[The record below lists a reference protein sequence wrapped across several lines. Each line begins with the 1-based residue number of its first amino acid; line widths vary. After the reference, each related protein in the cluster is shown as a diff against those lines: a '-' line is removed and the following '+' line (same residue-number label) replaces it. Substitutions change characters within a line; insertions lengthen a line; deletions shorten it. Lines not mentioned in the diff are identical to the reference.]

1 MAILAHLSN
10 PIPMTQLDSSITLSR
25 IRPPELPANFL
36 SRRHLFELID
46 GRAPGYTMV
55 VAPAGYGKTSLIA
68 EWAKQSKKKVIWYTM
83 SETDSSIGLAAYL
96 ISAIRQEF
104 PDFAPDLEA
113 KTVTSIFQAIAD
125 LDEDIVLVL
134 DNVVD
139 AFTFQLNVTQ
149 SYMDAIPDNIHIFA
163 IRRIMPTVSLKR
175 FSSIGRLSVITAGD
189 LIFSKEEIKSLLQ
202 VSGVETTEKKLDK
215 ILQQTHGWP
224 SAVGIIASG
233 EEIKYELEVDDSLVK
248 NLVLGKFERLVKETQ
263 ELLITMSSFEVFD
276 LDLAATIMQKP
287 ANEVNLNKLAA
298 EGVFLMLTAGQK
310 GTYIF
315 NNTAREVIDEL
326 ARTDS
331 KKYRANQIAI
341 SEIFQL
347 RNQFSLAVSHAIKS
361 GDSEYLRKMFKP
373 TLRKLITRGDGRN
386 ILSWSNYLPLD
397 STRNKVFAELAT
409 IMGHLA
415 SFDFERTV
423 QLIEE
428 MRITYKES
436 PLSPFIERINASA
449 LAHVAFCR
457 GRLSEFDVQ
466 MEVIFREPMTEPAIE
481 QSDRLG
487 ILRILAARSF
497 IFENSTI
504 LNSIEAEV
512 KDIIS
517 DSSSPDDLFI
527 WQTIRAMKLFL
538 EGEFLQAFDAASLA
552 EEIGQRN
559 EYAGFFGYTEVIYI
573 KARCHL
579 EFCEAEKATRELEKL
594 AKLAREWQQW
604 PWVFMAESYLAR
616 VLMMK
621 GKVEEAFAVVRD
633 HRELASE
640 FKGEDGLSL
649 IIDINELALRFTV
662 KDYERSSQILNRL
675 PKDLIFTHQYR
686 QALSAVSKNEV
697 KKKVVPEIL
706 NSDSARE
713 QIWKSLVGCEANI
726 EQESLALDSLK
737 VGLDVGA
744 RVGAKETFLRQ
755 DPTILELIIRSA
767 SKRPTVYLEELARA
781 AVQRMNT
788 KNNQNAALTQPLTKR
803 EIDVLRSL
811 ATGKPIT
818 AIGKTLHISH
828 NTMKTHLRNIY
839 RKLSA
844 SGREEAVAKAQTLFI
859 I

>member
-1 MAILAHLSN
+1 
-10 PIPMTQLDSSITLSR
+10 MTALDSDITLSR
-25 IRPPELPANFL
+25 IRPPELPTNFL

-46 GRAPGYTMV
+46 DQAPGYTMV

-83 SETDSSIGLAAYL
+83 SETDSAIGLATYL

-104 PDFAPDLEA
+104 PNFAPDLEA
-113 KTVTSIFQAIAD
+113 KTVTSIFQAIAN
-125 LDEDIVLVL
+125 LEEDIVLVL

-139 AFTFQLNVTQ
+139 VFTYQLNITQ

-163 IRRIMPTVSLKR
+163 LRRIMPTVSLKR

-189 LIFSKEEIKSLLQ
+189 LVFSKDEIKSLLQ
-202 VSGVETTEKKLDK
+202 VSGVEVNEKK
-215 ILQQTHGWP
+215 INQIAQQTHGWP

-233 EEIKYELEVDDSLVK
+233 EDSKFDLEVDDSLVK
-248 NLVLGKFERLVKETQ
+248 NLVSSKFEKLAKETR
-263 ELLITMSSFEVFD
+263 ELLIAMSSFEVFD
-276 LDLAATIMQKP
+276 LDLVTSIMQKP
-287 ANEVNLNKLAA
+287 ASETNLNKLAA
-298 EGVFLMLTAGQK
+298 EGVFLMLAAGQK
-310 GTYIF
+310 SSYIF
-315 NNTAREVIDEL
+315 NNSAREVINEI
-326 ARTDS
+326 ARADS
-331 KKYRANQIAI
+331 KNYRKNQIAI
-341 SEIFQL
+341 SELFQL
-347 RNQFSLAVSHAIKS
+347 RDQLNLSISHAIKS
-361 GDSEYLRKMFKP
+361 GDSDYLRQMFKP
-373 TLRKLITRGDGRN
+373 ALRKLITRGDGRN
-386 ILSWSNYLPLD
+386 ILYWSNFLPLD
-397 STRNKVFAELAT
+397 NTRNKLFSELAK
-409 IMGHLA
+409 IMGHLT
-415 SFDFERTV
+415 SFEFDRTI
-423 QLIEE
+423 QLVEE
-428 MRITYKES
+428 MRFAYKDS
-436 PLSPFIERINASA
+436 PLAPFIERINAAA

-457 GRLSEFDVQ
+457 GRLSEFDIQ
-466 MEVIFREPMTEPAIE
+466 IEAIFREPMTEPAIE

-497 IFENSTI
+497 IFEDSAA
-504 LNSIEAEV
+504 LHSLEAEV
-512 KDIIS
+512 QEIIKES
-517 DSSSPDDLFI
+517 KSPEDLFI

-538 EGEFLQAFDAASLA
+538 DGEYLQAFDAASLS

-559 EYAGFFGYTEVIYI
+559 EYAGFFGYTEAIYI

-579 EFCEAEKATRELEKL
+579 EFCEEDKATEELKKL

-604 PWVFMAESYLAR
+604 PWVFMAESFMAR
-616 VLMMK
+616 SLMMN

-633 HRELASE
+633 HRQLASE

-649 IIDINELALRFTV
+649 IIDINELFLRFWV
-662 KDYERSSQILNRL
+662 KDFERSSQILNRL

-686 QALSAVSKNEV
+686 QALGAVSKNEV

-706 NSDSARE
+706 ESDTARE
-713 QIWKSLVGCEANI
+713 KIWKSLVGCEANI
-726 EQESLALDSLK
+726 SQETLAMDALK
-737 VGLDVGA
+737 IGLDVGA
-744 RVGAKETFLRQ
+744 RVGAKESFLRQ

-781 AVQRMNT
+781 AAQRMNA

-844 SGREEAVAKAQTLFI
+844 SGREEAVVKAQTLFI

>member
-1 MAILAHLSN
+1 MN
-10 PIPMTQLDSSITLSR
+10 QLDSSITLSR

-46 GRAPGYTMV
+46 GQAPGYTMV

-83 SETDSSIGLAAYL
+83 SETDSAVGLATYL

-113 KTVTSIFQAIAD
+113 KTVTSIFQAIAN
-125 LDEDIVLVL
+125 LKEDIVLVL

-139 AFTFQLNVTQ
+139 VFTYQLNVTQ
-149 SYMDAIPDNIHIFA
+149 SYMDAIPGNIHIFA
-163 IRRIMPTVSLKR
+163 LRRVMPTVSLKR

-189 LIFSKEEIKSLLQ
+189 LVFSKDEIKSLLQ
-202 VSGVETTEKKLDK
+202 VSGVETNEKKLDQ
-215 ILQQTHGWP
+215 ILLQTHGWP

-233 EEIKYELEVDDSLVK
+233 EDSKFELEVDDGLVK
-248 NLVLGKFERLVKETQ
+248 NLLLSKFEKLAKDTR
-263 ELLITMSSFEVFD
+263 ELLIAMSSFEVFD
-276 LDLAATIMQKP
+276 LDLAALIRQKP

-310 GTYIF
+310 GSYIF
-315 NNTAREVIDEL
+315 NNTAREVIDEI
-326 ARTDS
+326 ARADS
-331 KKYRANQIAI
+331 KKYQQNQIVV
-341 SEIFQL
+341 SELFQL
-347 RNQFSLAVSHAIKS
+347 RNQLNLAISHAIKS

-373 TLRKLITRGDGRN
+373 ALRKLITRGDGRN
-386 ILSWSNYLPLD
+386 ILYWSNYLPLD
-397 STRNKVFAELAT
+397 NTRNKLFAELAT
-409 IMGHLA
+409 IMGHLV
-415 SFDFERTV
+415 SYEFDRTI

-428 MRITYKES
+428 MRFSYKDS
-436 PLSPFIERINASA
+436 PLSPFIDRINAAA

-457 GRLSEFDVQ
+457 GRLSEFDTQ
-466 MEVIFREPMTEPAIE
+466 IEVIFREPMPEPAIE

-487 ILRILAARSF
+487 ILRILGARSF
-497 IFENSTI
+497 IFEDSAT

-512 KDIIS
+512 REIIR
-517 DSSSPDDLFI
+517 DSNSPDDLFI
-527 WQTIRAMKLFL
+527 WQTVRAMKLFL
-538 EGEFLQAFDAASLA
+538 EGEYLQALDAASLS

-559 EYAGFFGYTEVIYI
+559 EYAGFFGYTEAIYI
-573 KARCHL
+573 KARCYL
-579 EFCEAEKATRELEKL
+579 EFCEVEKATEELEKL

-616 VLMMK
+616 VLMTN

-633 HRELASE
+633 HRKLAAE

-649 IIDINELALRFTV
+649 IIDINELFLRFWV
-662 KDYERSSQILNRL
+662 KDYERSTQILNRL
-675 PKDLIFTHQYR
+675 PKDLIFTYQYR

-697 KKKVVPEIL
+697 KKKTAPEIL
-706 NSDSARE
+706 DSDSARE
-713 QIWKSLVGCEANI
+713 KIWKSLVGCEANI
-726 EQESLALDSLK
+726 SQETLAMDSLK
-737 VGLDVGA
+737 VGLDIGA

-781 AVQRMNT
+781 AASRMNN

>member
-1 MAILAHLSN
+1 MSE
-10 PIPMTQLDSSITLSR
+10 LDSSITLSR

-36 SRRHLFELID
+36 SRRHLFKLID

-68 EWAKQSKKKVIWYTM
+68 EWAKQSKKKVVWYTM
-83 SETDSSIGLAAYL
+83 SETDSSVGLAEYL

-104 PDFAPDLEA
+104 PDFAQDLAA

-125 LDEDIVLVL
+125 LNEDIVLVL

-139 AFTFQLNVTQ
+139 AFTYQLNVTQ

-163 IRRIMPTVSLKR
+163 LRRMMPTVSLKR

-189 LIFSKEEIKSLLQ
+189 LIFSKDEVKSLLQ
-202 VSGVETTEKKLDK
+202 VSGVEANEKKLDQ

-233 EEIKYELEVDDSLVK
+233 EVSKFELQVDDGLVK
-248 NLVLGKFERLVKETQ
+248 NLIFSKFEKLAKDTR
-263 ELLITMSSFEVFD
+263 ELLISMSSFEVFD
-276 LDLAATIMQKP
+276 LDLAAAIMQKT
-287 ANEVNLNKLAA
+287 ANEATLNKLAA
-298 EGVFLMLTAGQK
+298 EGVFLMATAGQK
-310 GTYIF
+310 GSYIF
-315 NNTAREVIDEL
+315 NNTAREVIDEI

-331 KKYRANQIAI
+331 KKYQANQIAI
-341 SEIFQL
+341 SELFQL
-347 RNQFSLAVSHAIKS
+347 KDQPNLAISHAIKS

-373 TLRKLITRGDGRN
+373 ALRKLITRGDGRN
-386 ILSWSNYLPLD
+386 ILYWGSYLPLD
-397 STRNKVFAELAT
+397 NTRNKAFAELAKV
-409 IMGHLA
+409 MGHLTN
-415 SFDFERTV
+415 FEFERTV
-423 QLIEE
+423 QLVEE
-428 MRITYKES
+428 MRFTYKGT
-436 PLSPFIERINASA
+436 PLAPFLEKVNATA
-449 LAHVAFCR
+449 LAHIAFCR
-457 GRLSEFDVQ
+457 GRLSEFDLQ
-466 MEVIFREPMTEPAIE
+466 MEIILREPETELDIE

-487 ILRILAARSF
+487 ILRIFAARSF
-497 IFENSTI
+497 IFEDSTI
-504 LNSIEAEV
+504 LNSVEAEV
-512 KDIIS
+512 KEIIR

-527 WQTIRAMKLFL
+527 WQTIRAMKFFL
-538 EGEFLQAFDAASLA
+538 EGEFLQALAAASLA

-559 EYAGFFGYTEVIYI
+559 DYAGFFGYTEAIYI

-579 EFCEAEKATRELEKL
+579 EFCEEEKATKELEKL

-649 IIDINELALRFTV
+649 IIDINELALRFSV
-662 KDYERSSQILNRL
+662 KDYERSSQIINRL

-686 QALSAVSKNEV
+686 QALSVVSKNEV

-706 NSDSARE
+706 DSDSARE

-726 EQESLALDSLK
+726 EQESLAMDSLK
-737 VGLDVGA
+737 KGLDIGA

-755 DPTILELIIRSA
+755 DPIILELIIRSA

-781 AVQRMNT
+781 AAQRMNK

-839 RKLSA
+839 RKLNA
-844 SGREEAVAKAQTLFI
+844 SGREDAVLKSQALFI

>member
-1 MAILAHLSN
+1 MSE
-10 PIPMTQLDSSITLSR
+10 LDSDITLSR

-36 SRRHLFELID
+36 SRHHLFELID
-46 GRAPGYTMV
+46 DRAPGYTMV

-83 SETDSSIGLAAYL
+83 SDTDSSVGLAEYL

-104 PDFAPDLEA
+104 PNFAPDLEA
-113 KTVTSIFQAIAD
+113 KTVTSIFQAIAN
-125 LDEDIVLVL
+125 LKEDIVLVL

-139 AFTFQLNVTQ
+139 VFTYQLNVTQ

-163 IRRIMPTVSLKR
+163 LRRIMPTVSLKR

-189 LIFSKEEIKSLLQ
+189 LVFSKDEIKSLLQ
-202 VSGVETTEKKLDK
+202 VSGVDPNEKKLNQ

-233 EEIKYELEVDDSLVK
+233 EDSKFELEVDDSLVK
-248 NLVLGKFERLVKETQ
+248 NLVLNKFEKLAKDTR
-263 ELLITMSSFEVFD
+263 ELLIAMSSFEVFD
-276 LDLAATIMQKP
+276 LDLASSIIQKP

-298 EGVFLMLTAGQK
+298 EGVFLMTAAGQK
-310 GTYIF
+310 SSYIF
-315 NNTAREVIDEL
+315 NNTAREVIDEI
-326 ARTDS
+326 ARSDS
-331 KKYRANQIAI
+331 KKYRANQIAV
-341 SEIFQL
+341 SELFQL
-347 RNQFSLAVSHAIKS
+347 RNQLNLAISHAIKS

-373 TLRKLITRGDGRN
+373 ALRKLITRGDGRN
-386 ILSWSNYLPLD
+386 ILYWSNYLPLD
-397 STRNKVFAELAT
+397 NTRNRLFAELAT
-409 IMGHLA
+409 IMGHLV
-415 SFDFERTV
+415 SYGFDRTI

-428 MRITYKES
+428 MRFSYKDS
-436 PLSPFIERINASA
+436 PLSPFIDRINAAA

-457 GRLSEFDVQ
+457 GRLSEFDTQ
-466 MEVIFREPMTEPAIE
+466 IEVIFREPMSEPAIE

-487 ILRILAARSF
+487 ILRIFAARSF
-497 IFENSTI
+497 IFEDSAT

-512 KDIIS
+512 KEIIK
-517 DSSSPDDLFI
+517 DSNSPDDLFI

-538 EGEFLQAFDAASLA
+538 EGEYLQALDAASLS

-559 EYAGFFGYTEVIYI
+559 EYAGFFGYTEAIYI
-573 KARCHL
+573 KARCYL
-579 EFCEAEKATRELEKL
+579 EFCEAAKANDELEKL

-616 VLMMK
+616 VLMMN

-633 HRELASE
+633 HRKLAAE

-649 IIDINELALRFTV
+649 IIDINELFLRFWV
-662 KDYERSSQILNRL
+662 KDYERSTQILNRL
-675 PKDLIFTHQYR
+675 PRDLIFTYQYR
-686 QALSAVSKNEV
+686 QALSAVSKSEV
-697 KKKVVPEIL
+697 KKKTVPEIL
-706 NSDSARE
+706 DSDSARE
-713 QIWKSLVGCEANI
+713 KIWKSLVGCEANI
-726 EQESLALDSLK
+726 SQETLAMDSLK
-737 VGLDVGA
+737 IGLDIGA

-781 AVQRMNT
+781 AAQRMNN
-788 KNNQNAALTQPLTKR
+788 KNNRNAALTQPLTKR

-844 SGREEAVAKAQTLFI
+844 SGREEAVSKAQTLFI

>member
-1 MAILAHLSN
+1 MN
-10 PIPMTQLDSSITLSR
+10 QLDSSITLSR

-83 SETDSSIGLAAYL
+83 SETDSSVGLAEYL

-113 KTVTSIFQAIAD
+113 KTVTSIFQAIAN
-125 LDEDIVLVL
+125 LKEDIVLVL

-139 AFTFQLNVTQ
+139 VFTYQLNVTQ

-163 IRRIMPTVSLKR
+163 LRRVMPTVSLKR

-189 LIFSKEEIKSLLQ
+189 LVFSKDEIKFLLQ
-202 VSGVETTEKKLDK
+202 VSGVETNEKKLDQ
-215 ILQQTHGWP
+215 ILLQTHGWP

-233 EEIKYELEVDDSLVK
+233 EDSKFELEVDDGLVK
-248 NLVLGKFERLVKETQ
+248 NLLLSKFEKLAKDTR
-263 ELLITMSSFEVFD
+263 ELLIAMSSFEVFD
-276 LDLAATIMQKP
+276 LDLAALIRQKP

-310 GTYIF
+310 GSYIF
-315 NNTAREVIDEL
+315 NNTAREVIDEI
-326 ARTDS
+326 ARADS
-331 KKYRANQIAI
+331 KKYQQNQIVV
-341 SEIFQL
+341 SELFQL
-347 RNQFSLAVSHAIKS
+347 RNQLNLAISHAIKS

-373 TLRKLITRGDGRN
+373 ALRKLITRGDGRN
-386 ILSWSNYLPLD
+386 ILYWSNYLPLD
-397 STRNKVFAELAT
+397 NTRNKLFAELAT
-409 IMGHLA
+409 IMGHLV
-415 SFDFERTV
+415 SYEFERTI

-428 MRITYKES
+428 MRFSYKDS
-436 PLSPFIERINASA
+436 PLSPFIDRINAAA

-457 GRLSEFDVQ
+457 GRLSEFDTQ
-466 MEVIFREPMTEPAIE
+466 MEVIFREPMPEPAIE

-487 ILRILAARSF
+487 ILRILGARSF
-497 IFENSTI
+497 IFEDSAT

-512 KDIIS
+512 KEIIK
-517 DSSSPDDLFI
+517 DSNSPDDLFI

-538 EGEFLQAFDAASLA
+538 EGEYLQALDVASLS

-559 EYAGFFGYTEVIYI
+559 EYAGFFGYTEAIYI
-573 KARCHL
+573 KARCYL
-579 EFCEAEKATRELEKL
+579 EFCEAAKATEELEKL

-616 VLMMK
+616 VLMTN

-633 HRELASE
+633 HRKLAAE

-649 IIDINELALRFTV
+649 IIDINELFLRFWV
-662 KDYERSSQILNRL
+662 KDYERSTQILNRL
-675 PKDLIFTHQYR
+675 PKDLIFTYQYR

-697 KKKVVPEIL
+697 KKKTAPEIL
-706 NSDSARE
+706 DSDSARE
-713 QIWKSLVGCEANI
+713 KIWKSLVGCEANI
-726 EQESLALDSLK
+726 SQETLAMDSLK
-737 VGLDVGA
+737 VGLDIGA
-744 RVGAKETFLRQ
+744 RVGAKDTFLRQ

-781 AVQRMNT
+781 AASRMNA

>member
-1 MAILAHLSN
+1 M
-10 PIPMTQLDSSITLSR
+10 PMTALDSDITLSR

-46 GRAPGYTMV
+46 DQAPGYTMV

-83 SETDSSIGLAAYL
+83 SETDSAIGLATYL
-96 ISAIRQEF
+96 MSAIRQEF
-104 PDFAPDLEA
+104 PNFAPDLEA
-113 KTVTSIFQAIAD
+113 KTVTSIFQAIAN
-125 LDEDIVLVL
+125 LEEDIVLVL

-139 AFTFQLNVTQ
+139 VFTYQLNITQ

-163 IRRIMPTVSLKR
+163 LRRIMPTVSLKR

-189 LIFSKEEIKSLLQ
+189 LVFSKDEIKSLLQ
-202 VSGVETTEKKLDK
+202 ISGVDANEKK
-215 ILQQTHGWP
+215 INQIAQQTHGWP

-233 EEIKYELEVDDSLVK
+233 EDSKFDLEVDDSLVK
-248 NLVLGKFERLVKETQ
+248 NLVSSKFEKLSKETR
-263 ELLITMSSFEVFD
+263 ELLIAMSSFEVFD
-276 LDLAATIMQKP
+276 LDLVTSIMQKP
-287 ANEVNLNKLAA
+287 ANETNLNKLAA
-298 EGVFLMLTAGQK
+298 EGVFLMLAAGQK
-310 GTYIF
+310 SSYIF
-315 NNTAREVIDEL
+315 NNSAREVINEIAL
-326 ARTDS
+326 ADS
-331 KKYRANQIAI
+331 KNYRKNQIAI
-341 SEIFQL
+341 SELFQL
-347 RNQFSLAVSHAIKS
+347 RDQSNLSVSHAIKS
-361 GDSEYLRKMFKP
+361 GDSDYLRQMFKP
-373 TLRKLITRGDGRN
+373 VMRKLIQQSDGRN
-386 ILSWSNYLPLD
+386 ILYWSNYLPTD
-397 STRNKVFAELAT
+397 NTRNKLFSELAK
-409 IMGHLA
+409 IMGHLV
-415 SFDFERTV
+415 SFEFERTI

-428 MRITYKES
+428 MNFSYKDT
-436 PLSPFIERINASA
+436 PLAPILEKINATA
-449 LAHVAFCR
+449 LAHVAFSR
-457 GRLSEFDVQ
+457 GRITEFDVQ
-466 MEVIFREPMTEPAIE
+466 MGIFFSEPATEPGIE

-487 ILRILAARSF
+487 ILRMMAARSF
-497 IFENSTI
+497 IFEDSAV

-512 KDIIS
+512 QEIIKES
-517 DSSSPDDLFI
+517 KSPEDLFI

-538 EGEFLQAFDAASLA
+538 EGEYLQAFEAASLS

-559 EYAGFFGYTEVIYI
+559 EYAGFFGFTEAIYI

-579 EFCEAEKATRELEKL
+579 EFCEEDKATEELKKL

-604 PWVFMAESYLAR
+604 PWVFMAESFMAR
-616 VLMMK
+616 SLMMN

-633 HRELASE
+633 HRQLASE

-649 IIDINELALRFTV
+649 IIDINELFLRFWV

-686 QALSAVSKNEV
+686 QALGAVSKNEV

-706 NSDSARE
+706 ESDTARE
-713 QIWKSLVGCEANI
+713 KIWKSLVGCEANI
-726 EQESLALDSLK
+726 SQETLAMDALK
-737 VGLDVGA
+737 IGLDVGA
-744 RVGAKETFLRQ
+744 RVGAKESFLRQ

-781 AVQRMNT
+781 AAQRMNA

-844 SGREEAVAKAQTLFI
+844 SGREEAVVKAQTLFI

>member
-1 MAILAHLSN
+1 
-10 PIPMTQLDSSITLSR
+10 MTALDSDITLSR

-46 GRAPGYTMV
+46 DRAPGYTMV
-55 VAPAGYGKTSLIA
+55 VAPGGYGKTSLIA
-68 EWAKQSKKKVIWYTM
+68 EWAKQSKKKIAWYTM
-83 SETDSSIGLAAYL
+83 SESDKMGEIPTYL
-96 ISAIRQEF
+96 ISAIRQVIPNFETQTEE
-104 PDFAPDLEA
+104 L
-113 KTVTSIFQAIAD
+113 TVTSIYQAIAN
-125 LDEDIVLVL
+125 LNEDIVLVL

-139 AFTFQLNVTQ
+139 TATYQLNVAQ

-163 IRRIMPTVSLKR
+163 LRRSMPTVSLKR

-189 LIFSKEEIKSLLQ
+189 LVFSKDEIKSLLQ
-202 VSGVETTEKKLDK
+202 ISGVDANEKK
-215 ILQQTHGWP
+215 INQIAQQTHGWP

-233 EEIKYELEVDDSLVK
+233 EDSKFDLEVDDSLVK
-248 NLVLGKFERLVKETQ
+248 NLVSSKFEKLSKETR
-263 ELLITMSSFEVFD
+263 ELLIAMSSFEVFD
-276 LDLAATIMQKP
+276 LDLVTSIMQKP
-287 ANEVNLNKLAA
+287 ANETNLNKLAA
-298 EGVFLMLTAGQK
+298 EGVFLMLAAGQK
-310 GTYIF
+310 SSYIF
-315 NNTAREVIDEL
+315 NNSAREVINEIAL
-326 ARTDS
+326 ADS
-331 KKYRANQIAI
+331 KNYRKNQIAI
-341 SEIFQL
+341 SELFQL
-347 RNQFSLAVSHAIKS
+347 RDQSNLSVSHAIKS
-361 GDSEYLRKMFKP
+361 GDSDYLRQMFKP
-373 TLRKLITRGDGRN
+373 VMRKLIQQSDGRN
-386 ILSWSNYLPLD
+386 ILYWSNYLPTD
-397 STRNKVFAELAT
+397 NTRNQLFSELAK
-409 IMGHLA
+409 IMGHLT
-415 SFDFERTV
+415 SFEFDRTI
-423 QLIEE
+423 QLVEE
-428 MRITYKES
+428 MRFTYKDS
-436 PLSPFIERINASA
+436 PLAPFIERINAAA

-457 GRLSEFDVQ
+457 GRLSEFDIQ
-466 MEVIFREPMTEPAIE
+466 IEAIFREPMTEPDIE

-487 ILRILAARSF
+487 ILRVHAARSF
-497 IFENSTI
+497 IFEDSTI
-504 LNSIEAEV
+504 LNSIESELQE
-512 KDIIS
+512 IINK
-517 DSSSPDDLFI
+517 SSAPEDLFI

-538 EGEFLQAFDAASLA
+538 DGEYLQAFDAASLS

-559 EYAGFFGYTEVIYI
+559 EYAGFFGYTEAIYI

-579 EFCEAEKATRELEKL
+579 EFCEEDKATEELKKL

-604 PWVFMAESYLAR
+604 PWVFMAESFMAR
-616 VLMMK
+616 SLMMN

-633 HRELASE
+633 HRQLASE

-649 IIDINELALRFTV
+649 IIDINELFLRFWI

-686 QALSAVSKNEV
+686 QALGAVSKNEV

-706 NSDSARE
+706 ESDTARE
-713 QIWKSLVGCEANI
+713 KIWKSLVGCEANI
-726 EQESLALDSLK
+726 SQETLAMDALK
-737 VGLDVGA
+737 IGLDVGA
-744 RVGAKETFLRQ
+744 RVGAKESFLRQ

-781 AVQRMNT
+781 AAQRMNA

-844 SGREEAVAKAQTLFI
+844 SGREEAVVKAQTLFI

>member
-1 MAILAHLSN
+1 
-10 PIPMTQLDSSITLSR
+10 
-25 IRPPELPANFL
+25 
-36 SRRHLFELID
+36 
-46 GRAPGYTMV
+46 MV

-68 EWAKQSKKKVIWYTM
+68 EWAKQSKKKVVWYTM
-83 SETDSSIGLAAYL
+83 SDTDSSVGLAEYL

-104 PDFAPDLEA
+104 PNFAPDLEA
-113 KTVTSIFQAIAD
+113 KTVTSIFQAIAN
-125 LDEDIVLVL
+125 LKEDIVLVL

-139 AFTFQLNVTQ
+139 VFTYQLNVTQ

-163 IRRIMPTVSLKR
+163 LRRIMPTVSLKR

-189 LIFSKEEIKSLLQ
+189 LVFSKDEIKSLLQ
-202 VSGVETTEKKLDK
+202 VSGVDSNEKKLNQ

-233 EEIKYELEVDDSLVK
+233 EDSKFELEVDDSLVK
-248 NLVLGKFERLVKETQ
+248 NLVLNKFEKLAKETR
-263 ELLITMSSFEVFD
+263 ELLIAMSSFEVFD
-276 LDLAATIMQKP
+276 LDLASSIIQKP

-298 EGVFLMLTAGQK
+298 EGVFLMTAAGQK
-310 GTYIF
+310 SSYIF
-315 NNTAREVIDEL
+315 NNTAREVIDEI

-331 KKYRANQIAI
+331 KKYRANQIAV
-341 SEIFQL
+341 SELFQL
-347 RNQFSLAVSHAIKS
+347 RNQLNLAISHAIKS

-373 TLRKLITRGDGRN
+373 ALRKLITRGDGRN
-386 ILSWSNYLPLD
+386 ILYWSNYLPLD
-397 STRNKVFAELAT
+397 NTRNILFAELAT
-409 IMGHLA
+409 IMGHLV
-415 SFDFERTV
+415 SHEFDRTI

-428 MRITYKES
+428 MRFSYKDS
-436 PLSPFIERINASA
+436 PLSPFINRINAAA

-457 GRLSEFDVQ
+457 GRLSEFDIQ
-466 MEVIFREPMTEPAIE
+466 MEVFFREPIPEPAIE

-487 ILRILAARSF
+487 VLRIFAARSF
-497 IFENSTI
+497 IFEDSTT

-512 KDIIS
+512 KEIIKNS
-517 DSSSPDDLFI
+517 YSPDDLFI

-538 EGEFLQAFDAASLA
+538 EGEYLQALDAASLS
-552 EEIGQRN
+552 EEIGERN
-559 EYAGFFGYTEVIYI
+559 EYAGFFGYTEAIYI
-573 KARCHL
+573 KARCYL
-579 EFCEAEKATRELEKL
+579 EFCEAGKANDELEKL

-604 PWVFMAESYLAR
+604 PWLFMAESYLAR
-616 VLMMK
+616 VLMMN

-633 HRELASE
+633 HRKLAAE

-649 IIDINELALRFTV
+649 IIDINELFLRFWV
-662 KDYERSSQILNRL
+662 KDYERSTQILNRL

-697 KKKVVPEIL
+697 KKKTAPEIL
-706 NSDSARE
+706 DSDSARE
-713 QIWKSLVGCEANI
+713 KIWKSLVGCEANI
-726 EQESLALDSLK
+726 SQETLAMDSLK
-737 VGLDVGA
+737 IGLDIGA

-781 AVQRMNT
+781 AAARMNN

-844 SGREEAVAKAQTLFI
+844 SGREEAVVKAQTLFI

>member
-1 MAILAHLSN
+1 MSV
-10 PIPMTQLDSSITLSR
+10 LDPDITLSR

-46 GRAPGYTMV
+46 DQAPGYTMV

-83 SETDSSIGLAAYL
+83 SETDSAIGLATYL

-104 PDFAPDLEA
+104 PNFAPDLEA
-113 KTVTSIFQAIAD
+113 KTVTSIFQAIAN
-125 LDEDIVLVL
+125 LEEDIVLVL

-139 AFTFQLNVTQ
+139 VFTYQLNITQ

-163 IRRIMPTVSLKR
+163 LRRIMPTVSLKR

-189 LIFSKEEIKSLLQ
+189 LVFSKDEIKSLLQ
-202 VSGVETTEKKLDK
+202 ISGVDANEKK
-215 ILQQTHGWP
+215 INQIAQQTHGWP
-224 SAVGIIASG
+224 SAIGIIASG
-233 EEIKYELEVDDSLVK
+233 EDSKFDLEVDDSLVK
-248 NLVLGKFERLVKETQ
+248 NLVSSKFEKLAKETR
-263 ELLITMSSFEVFD
+263 ELLIAMSSFEVFD
-276 LDLAATIMQKP
+276 LDLVTSILQKP
-287 ANEVNLNKLAA
+287 ANETNLNKLAA
-298 EGVFLMLTAGQK
+298 EGVFLMLAAGQK
-310 GTYIF
+310 SSYIF
-315 NNTAREVIDEL
+315 NNSAREVINEI
-326 ARTDS
+326 ARADN
-331 KKYRANQIAI
+331 KNYRKNQIAI
-341 SEIFQL
+341 SELFQL
-347 RNQFSLAVSHAIKS
+347 RDQLNLSISHAIKS
-361 GDSEYLRKMFKP
+361 GDSDYLRQMFKP
-373 TLRKLITRGDGRN
+373 ALRKLITRGDGRN
-386 ILSWSNYLPLD
+386 ILYWSNFLPLNN
-397 STRNKVFAELAT
+397 TRNKLFSELAK
-409 IMGHLA
+409 IMGHLT
-415 SFDFERTV
+415 SFEFDRTI
-423 QLIEE
+423 QLVEE
-428 MRITYKES
+428 MRFTYKDT
-436 PLSPFIERINASA
+436 PLAPFIERINAAA

-457 GRLSEFDVQ
+457 GRLSEFDIQ
-466 MEVIFREPMTEPAIE
+466 IEAIFREPMTEPAIE

-497 IFENSTI
+497 IFEDSAA
-504 LNSIEAEV
+504 LHSIEAEV
-512 KDIIS
+512 QEVIKENK
-517 DSSSPDDLFI
+517 SPEDHFI

-538 EGEFLQAFDAASLA
+538 DGEYLQAFDAASLS

-559 EYAGFFGYTEVIYI
+559 EYAGFFGYTEAIYI

-579 EFCEAEKATRELEKL
+579 EFCEEDKATEELKKL

-604 PWVFMAESYLAR
+604 PWVFMAESFMAR
-616 VLMMK
+616 SLMMN

-633 HRELASE
+633 HRQLASE

-649 IIDINELALRFTV
+649 IIDINELFLRFWV

-686 QALSAVSKNEV
+686 QALGAVSKNEV

-706 NSDSARE
+706 ESDTARE
-713 QIWKSLVGCEANI
+713 KIWKSLVGCEANI
-726 EQESLALDSLK
+726 SQETLAMDALK
-737 VGLDVGA
+737 IGLDVGA
-744 RVGAKETFLRQ
+744 RVGAKESFLRQ

-781 AVQRMNT
+781 AAQRMNA

-844 SGREEAVAKAQTLFI
+844 SGREDAVAKAQTLFI

>member
-1 MAILAHLSN
+1 M
-10 PIPMTQLDSSITLSR
+10 PMTALDSDITLSR

-46 GRAPGYTMV
+46 DQAPGYTMV

-83 SETDSSIGLAAYL
+83 SETDSAIGLATYL

-104 PDFAPDLEA
+104 PNFAPDLEA
-113 KTVTSIFQAIAD
+113 KTVTSIFQAIAN
-125 LDEDIVLVL
+125 LEEDIVLVL

-139 AFTFQLNVTQ
+139 VFTYQLNITQ

-163 IRRIMPTVSLKR
+163 LRRIMPTVSLKR

-189 LIFSKEEIKSLLQ
+189 LVFSKDEIKSLLQ
-202 VSGVETTEKKLDK
+202 ISGVDANEKK
-215 ILQQTHGWP
+215 INQIAQQTHGWP

-233 EEIKYELEVDDSLVK
+233 EDIKFDLEVDDSLVK
-248 NLVLGKFERLVKETQ
+248 NLVSSKFEKLSKETR
-263 ELLITMSSFEVFD
+263 ELLIAMSSFEVFD
-276 LDLAATIMQKP
+276 LDLVTSIMQKP
-287 ANEVNLNKLAA
+287 ANETNLNKLAA
-298 EGVFLMLTAGQK
+298 EGVFLMLAAGQK
-310 GTYIF
+310 SSYIF
-315 NNTAREVIDEL
+315 NNSAREVINEIAL
-326 ARTDS
+326 ADS
-331 KKYRANQIAI
+331 KNYRKNQIAI
-341 SEIFQL
+341 SELFQL
-347 RNQFSLAVSHAIKS
+347 RDQSNLSVSHAIKS
-361 GDSEYLRKMFKP
+361 GDSDYLRQMFKP
-373 TLRKLITRGDGRN
+373 VMRKLIQQSDGRN
-386 ILSWSNYLPLD
+386 ILYWSNYLPTD
-397 STRNKVFAELAT
+397 NTRNQLFSELAK
-409 IMGHLA
+409 IMGHLT
-415 SFDFERTV
+415 SFEFDRTI
-423 QLIEE
+423 QLVEE
-428 MRITYKES
+428 MRFTYKDS
-436 PLSPFIERINASA
+436 PLAPFIERINAAA

-457 GRLSEFDVQ
+457 GRLSEFDIQ
-466 MEVIFREPMTEPAIE
+466 IEAIFREPMTEPVIE

-497 IFENSTI
+497 IFEDSAA
-504 LNSIEAEV
+504 LHSLEAEV
-512 KDIIS
+512 QEIIKES
-517 DSSSPDDLFI
+517 KSPEDLFI

-538 EGEFLQAFDAASLA
+538 DGEYLQAFDAASLS

-559 EYAGFFGYTEVIYI
+559 EYAGFFGYTEAIYI

-579 EFCEAEKATRELEKL
+579 EFCEEDKATEELKKL

-604 PWVFMAESYLAR
+604 PWVFMAESFMAR
-616 VLMMK
+616 SLMMN

-633 HRELASE
+633 HRQLASE

-649 IIDINELALRFTV
+649 IIDINELFLRFWV

-686 QALSAVSKNEV
+686 QALGAVSKNEV

-706 NSDSARE
+706 ESDTAHE
-713 QIWKSLVGCEANI
+713 KIWKSLVGCEANI
-726 EQESLALDSLK
+726 SQETLAMDTLK
-737 VGLDVGA
+737 IGLDVGA
-744 RVGAKETFLRQ
+744 RVGAKESFLRQ

-781 AVQRMNT
+781 AAQRMNA

-844 SGREEAVAKAQTLFI
+844 SGREEAVVKAQTLFI

>member
-1 MAILAHLSN
+1 MSE
-10 PIPMTQLDSSITLSR
+10 LDSDITLSR

-36 SRRHLFELID
+36 SRHHLFELID
-46 GRAPGYTMV
+46 DRAPGYTMV

-68 EWAKQSKKKVIWYTM
+68 EWAKQSKKKVVWYTM
-83 SETDSSIGLAAYL
+83 SDTDSSVGLAEYL

-104 PDFAPDLEA
+104 PNFAPDLEA
-113 KTVTSIFQAIAD
+113 KTVTSIFQAIAN
-125 LDEDIVLVL
+125 LKEDIVLVL

-139 AFTFQLNVTQ
+139 VFTYQLNVTQ

-163 IRRIMPTVSLKR
+163 LRRIMPTVSLKR

-189 LIFSKEEIKSLLQ
+189 LVFSKDEIKSLLQ
-202 VSGVETTEKKLDK
+202 VSGVDPNEKKLNQ

-233 EEIKYELEVDDSLVK
+233 EDSKFELEVDDSLVK
-248 NLVLGKFERLVKETQ
+248 NLVLNKFEKLAKDTR
-263 ELLITMSSFEVFD
+263 ELLIAMSSFEVFD
-276 LDLAATIMQKP
+276 LDLASSIIQKP

-298 EGVFLMLTAGQK
+298 EGVFLMTAAGQK
-310 GTYIF
+310 SSYIF
-315 NNTAREVIDEL
+315 NNTAREVIDEI
-326 ARTDS
+326 ARSDS
-331 KKYRANQIAI
+331 KKYRANQIAV
-341 SEIFQL
+341 SELFQL
-347 RNQFSLAVSHAIKS
+347 RNQLNLAISHAIKS

-373 TLRKLITRGDGRN
+373 ALRKLITRGDGRN
-386 ILSWSNYLPLD
+386 ILYWSNYLPLD
-397 STRNKVFAELAT
+397 NTRNRLFAELAT
-409 IMGHLA
+409 IMGHLV
-415 SFDFERTV
+415 SYGFDRTI

-428 MRITYKES
+428 MRFSYKDS
-436 PLSPFIERINASA
+436 PLSPFIDRINAAA

-457 GRLSEFDVQ
+457 GRLSEFDTQ
-466 MEVIFREPMTEPAIE
+466 IEVIFREPMSEPAIE

-487 ILRILAARSF
+487 ILRIFAARSF
-497 IFENSTI
+497 IFEDSAN

-512 KDIIS
+512 KEIIK
-517 DSSSPDDLFI
+517 DSNSPDDLFI

-538 EGEFLQAFDAASLA
+538 EGEYLQALDAASLS

-559 EYAGFFGYTEVIYI
+559 EYAGFFGYTEAIYI
-573 KARCHL
+573 KARCYL
-579 EFCEAEKATRELEKL
+579 EFCEAAKANDELEKL

-616 VLMMK
+616 VLMMN

-633 HRELASE
+633 HRKLAAE

-649 IIDINELALRFTV
+649 IIDINELFLRFWV
-662 KDYERSSQILNRL
+662 KDYERSTQILNRL
-675 PKDLIFTHQYR
+675 PRDLIFTYQYR
-686 QALSAVSKNEV
+686 QALSAVSKSEV
-697 KKKVVPEIL
+697 KKKTVPEIL
-706 NSDSARE
+706 DSDSARE
-713 QIWKSLVGCEANI
+713 KIWKSLVGCEANI
-726 EQESLALDSLK
+726 SQETLAMDSLK
-737 VGLDVGA
+737 IGLDIGA

-781 AVQRMNT
+781 AAQRMNN
-788 KNNQNAALTQPLTKR
+788 KNNRNAALTQPLTKR

-844 SGREEAVAKAQTLFI
+844 SGREEAVSKAQTLFI